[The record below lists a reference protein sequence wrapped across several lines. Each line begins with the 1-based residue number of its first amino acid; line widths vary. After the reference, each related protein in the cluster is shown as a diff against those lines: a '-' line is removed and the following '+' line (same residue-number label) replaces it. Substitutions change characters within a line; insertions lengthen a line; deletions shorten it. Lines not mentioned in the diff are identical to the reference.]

1 MTDYPVIAID
11 GPSASGKSTLAKALA
26 RRLKFDYLDTG
37 AMYRALAWKVLEQKI
52 NLKDRKE
59 IISLCRGQRIKFT
72 KSGRRFRIFINGRD
86 VSGKIRIA
94 EVGEAASI
102 LSKIKE
108 VRRVMTRTQRRLAK
122 KRKVILEGRDIGTVV
137 FPEADCKIFLDA
149 SLEERAGRRHKEFLE
164 KGRKLG
170 RATLKKDLMRR
181 DNRDSRRKAAPLRK
195 SRDAVLLDST
205 DLTISDML
213 REALVIVAKKIK

>member
-1 MTDYPVIAID
+1 MSGYPVIAID

-37 AMYRALAWKVLEQKI
+37 AMYRALAWKVLAAKI
-52 NLKDRKE
+52 SLKDRKG
-59 IISLCRGQRIKFT
+59 IVGLCRRQKIKFI

-86 VSGKIRIA
+86 VTGKIRTS
-94 EVGEAASI
+94 EVSEAASI
-102 LSKIKE
+102 LSRIKE
-108 VRRVMTRTQRRLAK
+108 VRRVMVRTQRKLAE

-149 SLEERAGRRHKEFLE
+149 SLEERAIRRHKEFLE
-164 KGRKLG
+164 KGRKSG
-170 RATLKKDLMRR
+170 KAKLKKDLMRR
-181 DNRDSRRKAAPLRK
+181 DNRDSRRKVAPLRK

-205 DLTISDML
+205 DLTISSML
-213 REALVIVAKKIK
+213 REALAIVTEKIN